1 MTRKVAPIHPLK
13 EDLMSESWLVRGETP
28 GDGGDGG
35 NGGGAG
41 GGGGGGGGG
50 DEEGTEPT

>member
-41 GGGGGGGGG
+41 GGGGGGGG